1 MTEGGQPRY
10 RTVRGYQLVNRKGQE
25 LTPAMEDYLEMAYK
39 LCEQN
44 GYARVSQLSRELS
57 VRASSASKMI
67 LKLTELEYL
76 AYDQCE
82 SVSLTPKGRA
92 MGAYLLL
99 RHDVIEGFLRAI
111 GSRRPLEEAELIE
124 HFLSPHTVER
134 LQALLPRLE
143 QAPTPD
149 LLPPG

>member
-1 MTEGGQPRY
+1 MTEGGQPLY
-10 RTVRGYQLVNRKGQE
+10 RTVRGYQLVNQKGQE

-44 GYARVSQLSRELS
+44 GYARVGQLSRGLN

-82 SVSLTPKGRA
+82 SVFLTPKGRA
-92 MGAYLLL
+92 VGAYLLL
-99 RHDVIEGFLRAI
+99 RHDVIERFLRAI
-111 GSRRPLEEAELIE
+111 GSQRPLEETELIE

-134 LQALLPRLE
+134 LRALLSRLE
-143 QAPTPD
+143 ETAAP
-149 LLPPG
+149 